1 MKLLIDFSLS
11 SSRDRLNKI
20 LTEMRSKVRLELH
33 DAIAVYERKL
43 TKENN
48 GETVVILD
56 AKAMVDFLVD
66 ALERRIHAVI
76 ERPYLVRVTDPDTTV
91 ESILEKAFVD
101 AAHYLQRHS
110 PDDFET
116 IYVGVIQQQNAETN
130 IVDTVCWSDIL
141 TNETISRVRDIFI
154 ENLALVKRVC
164 SSEIIYLS
172 SKYEKPKG
180 V

>member
-56 AKAMVDFLVD
+56 AKAMVDFG
-66 ALERRIHAVI
+66 RH
-76 ERPYLVRVTDPDTTV
+76 VR
-91 ESILEKAFVD
+91 KAD
-101 AAHYLQRHS
+101 
-110 PDDFET
+110 
-116 IYVGVIQQQNAETN
+116 
-130 IVDTVCWSDIL
+130 
-141 TNETISRVRDIFI
+141 SRGDRAT
-154 ENLALVKRVC
+154 L
-164 SSEIIYLS
+164 LS
-172 SKYEKPKG
+172 SCN
-180 V
+180 